1 MFVHSLNSFSL
12 SVTPSGFMAGH
23 CPLPSSYGPWAAI
36 SLQSTRKTSSLMNN
50 RLFFIVRSG
59 AGGGGGLC
67 SLLFRERSSRSR
79 TARSLN
85 MLGVCLFGR
94 GARLPLAR
102 SSPAARPFLASRSR
116 EPEGAAR
123 GPDRA
128 AAASNGSIDRRPAKL
143 SRRRR
148 LCVCPVNTVIT
159 GWLSGTGAAA
169 GSPGLPGGD
178 SELGRRGVSSRASVS
193 RLAARLSAGV

>member
-85 MLGVCLFGR
+85 VLGVCPLFGR
-94 GARLPLAR
+94 GARPPLAR
-102 SSPAARPFLASRSR
+102 SSPAARPNPR
-116 EPEGAAR
+116 AR
-123 GPDRA
+123 RAGPT
-128 AAASNGSIDRRPAKL
+128 
-143 SRRRR
+143 RRRR
-148 LCVCPVNTVIT
+148 RQTALLIGGRRNCH
-159 GWLSGTGAAA
+159 GAAVCVFA
-169 GSPGLPGGD
+169 Q
-178 SELGRRGVSSRASVS
+178 
-193 RLAARLSAGV
+193 